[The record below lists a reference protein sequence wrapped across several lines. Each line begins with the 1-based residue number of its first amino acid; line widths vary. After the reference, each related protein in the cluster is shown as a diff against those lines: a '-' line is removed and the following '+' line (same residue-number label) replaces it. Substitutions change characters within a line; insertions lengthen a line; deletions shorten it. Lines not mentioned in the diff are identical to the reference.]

1 MPNTVIGAFMTG
13 IHTKTILFINSLL
26 DTNQFEKKLKN
37 LGATINQITGA
48 LKKMT
53 LVSKED
59 EQNE

>member
-37 LGATINQITGA
+37 LGATINQITTGA

-53 LVSKED
+53 LVS
-59 EQNE
+59 